1 MDSLEDDKDI
11 AVLYITKERD
21 YLLLANMLYYIE
33 LFEYVV
39 QYNKSV
45 ENISSIKSL
54 YQDNK

>member
-1 MDSLEDDKDI
+1 LDSLEDDKDI